1 MVEQHCLSSS
11 SSSSPPDV
19 VSVYLHY
26 HWESLLTHHQ
36 WDQWIHTPLILW
48 ILLLLFS
55 IIYPD
60 FLADLTDLL
69 MDGPTAQC
77 CAFAHSFIFVLTW
90 SSCQL
95 IWSVADLFHCLSLIT
110 RIVYLHCLP
119 VARATLFCLIQQK
132 VGGRWC
138 SCQIAHLLC
147 VLHVGNRIPSV
158 SGHVNVTCS
167 SGGADAWAA
176 LHVYVFFT
184 YVQEAPFML
193 VCEEPDLGSLQVDP
207 PGVSSRKN
215 KAEATYLLC
224 LQLEP
229 PLDCS
234 EQKGCA

>member
-1 MVEQHCLSSS
+1 MVEQHCLSSSS

-60 FLADLTDLL
+60 SLADLTDLL

-147 VLHVGNRIPSV
+147 VLHVGNREFHQFQ
-158 SGHVNVTCS
+158 GM
-167 SGGADAWAA
+167 WM
-176 LHVYVFFT
+176 LHVPVAEPMHEQHCTFTFFLR
-184 YVQEAPFML
+184 M
-193 VCEEPDLGSLQVDP
+193 CKRP
-207 PGVSSRKN
+207 PSCWCVRN
-215 KAEATYLLC
+215 QTWDHC
-224 LQLEP
+224 R
-229 PLDCS
+229 
-234 EQKGCA
+234 